1 MNYNSFKLAGRYIH
15 KYKDNDNH
23 YIILIALMYP
33 INKKE
38 PTFIEIDIYDKE
50 LITYIDNLNENDLVG
65 IFGHIWHPAWIVIP
79 CTAIVCGIISI
90 SINTYTNLHQQTE
103 EKKNP
108 DSTDK
113 K

>member
-65 IFGHIWHPAWIVIP
+65 IFGHIESEIRNLNDNFNYMNKKLVAEK
-79 CTAIVCGIISI
+79 IITKG
-90 SINTYTNLHQQTE
+90 N
-103 EKKNP
+103 
-108 DSTDK
+108 
-113 K
+113 

>member
-15 KYKDNDNH
+15 NYKDNENH

-50 LITYIDNLNENDLVG
+50 LITYIDNLNENDLIGV
-65 IFGHIWHPAWIVIP
+65 FGHIESEIRNLNDNFNYMNKKLVAEK
-79 CTAIVCGIISI
+79 IITKG
-90 SINTYTNLHQQTE
+90 N
-103 EKKNP
+103 
-108 DSTDK
+108 
-113 K
+113 

>member
-15 KYKDNDNH
+15 KYKDNDTH

-38 PTFIEIDIYDKE
+38 PTFVEIDIYDKE

-65 IFGHIWHPAWIVIP
+65 IFGHIESEIR
-79 CTAIVCGIISI
+79 
-90 SINTYTNLHQQTE
+90 NLNDNFNYMN
-103 EKKNP
+103 KKLVA
-108 DSTDK
+108 DK
-113 K
+113 LITKGN

>member
-15 KYKDNDNH
+15 KYKDNENH
-23 YIILIALMYP
+23 FIILIALMYP

-65 IFGHIWHPAWIVIP
+65 VFGHIESEIRNLNDNFNYMNKKLVAEK
-79 CTAIVCGIISI
+79 IITKG
-90 SINTYTNLHQQTE
+90 N
-103 EKKNP
+103 
-108 DSTDK
+108 
-113 K
+113 

>member
-15 KYKDNDNH
+15 KYKDNENH

-65 IFGHIWHPAWIVIP
+65 IFCHIELEIRNLNDNFNYMNKKLVAEK
-79 CTAIVCGIISI
+79 IITKG
-90 SINTYTNLHQQTE
+90 N
-103 EKKNP
+103 
-108 DSTDK
+108 
-113 K
+113 

>member
-15 KYKDNDNH
+15 KYKDNENH

-65 IFGHIWHPAWIVIP
+65 IFGHIESEIR
-79 CTAIVCGIISI
+79 
-90 SINTYTNLHQQTE
+90 NLNDNFNYMNKKLVA
-103 EKKNP
+103 EKIMTKGN
-108 DSTDK
+108 
-113 K
+113 

>member
-65 IFGHIWHPAWIVIP
+65 IFGHIESEIR
-79 CTAIVCGIISI
+79 
-90 SINTYTNLHQQTE
+90 NLNDNFNYMN
-103 EKKNP
+103 KKLVA
-108 DSTDK
+108 DK
-113 K
+113 LITKGN

>member
-15 KYKDNDNH
+15 KYKDNENH

-65 IFGHIWHPAWIVIP
+65 IFGHIESEIRNLNDNFNYMNKKLVAEK
-79 CTAIVCGIISI
+79 III
-90 SINTYTNLHQQTE
+90 KCN
-103 EKKNP
+103 
-108 DSTDK
+108 
-113 K
+113 

>member
-15 KYKDNDNH
+15 KYKDNENH

-65 IFGHIWHPAWIVIP
+65 IFGHIESEIRNLNDNFNYMNKKLVAEK
-79 CTAIVCGIISI
+79 IITKG
-90 SINTYTNLHQQTE
+90 N
-103 EKKNP
+103 
-108 DSTDK
+108 
-113 K
+113 

>member
-15 KYKDNDNH
+15 NYKDNENH

-50 LITYIDNLNENDLVG
+50 LITCIDNLNENDMIGVFVHIESEMRNLNDNFNYMNKKLV
-65 IFGHIWHPAWIVIP
+65 AEK
-79 CTAIVCGIISI
+79 III
-90 SINTYTNLHQQTE
+90 KGN
-103 EKKNP
+103 
-108 DSTDK
+108 
-113 K
+113 

>member
-15 KYKDNDNH
+15 NYKDNENH

-50 LITYIDNLNENDLVG
+50 LITCIDNLNENDLVG
-65 IFGHIWHPAWIVIP
+65 IIGHIESEIRNLNDNFNYMNKKLVAEK
-79 CTAIVCGIISI
+79 IITKG
-90 SINTYTNLHQQTE
+90 N
-103 EKKNP
+103 
-108 DSTDK
+108 
-113 K
+113 

>member
-15 KYKDNDNH
+15 KYKDNENH

-65 IFGHIWHPAWIVIP
+65 IFGHIESEIRNLNDNFNYMNKKLVAEK
-79 CTAIVCGIISI
+79 III
-90 SINTYTNLHQQTE
+90 KGN
-103 EKKNP
+103 
-108 DSTDK
+108 
-113 K
+113 

>member
-15 KYKDNDNH
+15 NYKDNENH

-50 LITYIDNLNENDLVG
+50 LITCIDNLNENDMIGV
-65 IFGHIWHPAWIVIP
+65 FGHIESEMRNLNDNFNYMNKKLVAEK
-79 CTAIVCGIISI
+79 III
-90 SINTYTNLHQQTE
+90 KGN
-103 EKKNP
+103 
-108 DSTDK
+108 
-113 K
+113 

>member
-15 KYKDNDNH
+15 KYKDNENH

-38 PTFIEIDIYDKE
+38 PTFIEIDIYEKE

-65 IFGHIWHPAWIVIP
+65 IFGHIESEIRNLNDNFNYMNKKLVAEK
-79 CTAIVCGIISI
+79 IITKG
-90 SINTYTNLHQQTE
+90 N
-103 EKKNP
+103 
-108 DSTDK
+108 
-113 K
+113 

>member
-15 KYKDNDNH
+15 KYKDNENH

-50 LITYIDNLNENDLVG
+50 LITCIDNLNENDLIGV
-65 IFGHIWHPAWIVIP
+65 FGHIESEIRNLNDNFNYMNKKLVAEK
-79 CTAIVCGIISI
+79 III
-90 SINTYTNLHQQTE
+90 KGN
-103 EKKNP
+103 
-108 DSTDK
+108 
-113 K
+113 

>member
-50 LITYIDNLNENDLVG
+50 LITCIDNLNENDLIGVL
-65 IFGHIWHPAWIVIP
+65 GHIESEIRNLNDNFNYMNKKLVAEK
-79 CTAIVCGIISI
+79 IITKG
-90 SINTYTNLHQQTE
+90 N
-103 EKKNP
+103 
-108 DSTDK
+108 
-113 K
+113 